1 MESVCDKP
9 QAARTRGPKI
19 RVVGAIRVD
28 NPQSGRA
35 ECRGKA
41 LQAILDCFPYR
52 GRCPRL
58 PTSAS
63 RRVLPSRQGFVLH
76 SSLKFFTLLLT
87 FPSVADF
94 QFFTL
99 HLSNGLCFIVLC
111 IIELRIIYGR
121 IKKSIILVTNL
132 CYNLFFSYLCIR

>member
-28 NPQSGRA
+28 NPQAGRA

-63 RRVLPSRQGFVLH
+63 RRVLPSRQVLATTIL
-76 SSLKFFTLLLT
+76 SSLLSSFFTLLLA
-87 FPSVADF
+87 FPLAADF

-99 HLSNGLCFIVLC
+99 HLSNVLCFIELC
-111 IIELRIIYGR
+111 IVL
-121 IKKSIILVTNL
+121 
-132 CYNLFFSYLCIR
+132 

>member
-28 NPQSGRA
+28 NPQAGRG

-76 SSLKFFTLLLT
+76 SSLKLL
-87 FPSVADF
+87 FKIA
-94 QFFTL
+94 
-99 HLSNGLCFIVLC
+99 
-111 IIELRIIYGR
+111 R
-121 IKKSIILVTNL
+121 SINK
-132 CYNLFFSYLCIR
+132 R